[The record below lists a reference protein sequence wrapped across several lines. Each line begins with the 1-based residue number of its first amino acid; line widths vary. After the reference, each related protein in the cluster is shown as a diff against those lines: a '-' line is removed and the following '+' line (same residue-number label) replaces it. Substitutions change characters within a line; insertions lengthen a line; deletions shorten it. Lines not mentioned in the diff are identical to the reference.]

1 MIGLREILGAVAFD
15 THIELMLSDGYHAA
29 CSGYQY
35 IIGGNASVA
44 SIAPDVPLSKKGSSV
59 YYHFTDE
66 NEIASIFNNSKLLP
80 KGAFKYPAILNISN
94 SADIISPLQ
103 TEMTAKIV
111 LVAPVNSIWTKET
124 QDVLLFKPIFDVIE
138 KSFFG
143 NLAKLPYIIKGYDF
157 PTYTRYRG
165 YYAEADSDLKQKFG
179 DYIAYVLFDDIK
191 ITIDNNL
198 CERHEKTIVEKFNN
212 LKNKQHG

>member
-1 MIGLREILGAVAFD
+1 M
-15 THIELMLSDGYHAA
+15 
-29 CSGYQY
+29 
-35 IIGGNASVA
+35 
-44 SIAPDVPLSKKGSSV
+44 
-59 YYHFTDE
+59 
-66 NEIASIFNNSKLLP
+66 
-80 KGAFKYPAILNISN
+80 
-94 SADIISPLQ
+94 
-103 TEMTAKIV
+103 
-111 LVAPVNSIWTKET
+111 
-124 QDVLLFKPIFDVIE
+124 LLFKPIFDVIE
-138 KSFFG
+138 KSFFS

-165 YYAEADSDLKQKFG
+165 YYTEADSDLKQKFG